1 MPKLL
6 SHAAGNWRWGN
17 DKDAI
22 TALNQFTF
30 YMYKKMYVL
39 VVKKSNKM
47 YRTNTIRKPSKSS
60 LIPFF
65 NNVSTMSLSH
75 FMKESMP
82 GIKSPPKPIEQDEF
96 TRSRLGAKSC
106 ELN

>member
-1 MPKLL
+1 M
-6 SHAAGNWRWGN
+6 
-17 DKDAI
+17 D
-22 TALNQFTF
+22 
-30 YMYKKMYVL
+30 VL
-39 VVKKSNKM
+39 VVKKSNEM
-47 YRTNTIRKPSKSS
+47 YRTYTIRKPSKNS

-96 TRSRLGAKSC
+96 TRRRLGAKSC
-106 ELN
+106 ELK

>member
-1 MPKLL
+1 M
-6 SHAAGNWRWGN
+6 
-17 DKDAI
+17 D
-22 TALNQFTF
+22 
-30 YMYKKMYVL
+30 VL

-47 YRTNTIRKPSKSS
+47 YQTNTNRKPSKSP

-65 NNVSTMSLSH
+65 SNVSTMSLSH
-75 FMKESMP
+75 FMKESMQ

-96 TRSRLGAKSC
+96 ARRRLGAKSC